1 MSGIRVTYSG
11 LISLSGGVIAVIASM
26 VFTVLVTRKLLPEE
40 YGAWGVISGVLMYVV
55 LIGTITSF
63 WTTREISRGRYVGKT
78 QIIGTSFLTV
88 PAVIAYLL
96 ISFFLDY
103 QTDVKIEH
111 LLLASFLIPTNLF
124 VGALQAINLGKHPQ
138 VISYGNL
145 AFGISQIPNGIIFIY
160 FLNMGIDGVILAVI
174 ISQIISILVLTF
186 FAKDYLVGSFQ
197 YNILKKWFSLS
208 WISLYPSIGMFL
220 GPGLQITIFTIIT
233 GSLVGVAYWVASI
246 VVIGIISLSGLMS
259 TAVYPKLL
267 EGNNKSFIQSNLTH
281 LFFVGILFTVIAI
294 SFGKHALFVLN
305 PIYVDA
311 YPVVIILSIGG
322 FLVVIIN
329 LFKQMLTAVETVD
342 LNEKSTKSEYLKSKL
357 FTIHTAQNIA
367 SVITIILLVIGLI
380 VLSKINATDLNYLEY
395 WAFVELVLEISFFFY
410 LYIRIKRIFDFKFET
425 VSILKYIL
433 VSAGVFGSLNYVS
446 EIFLNYQSGIFD
458 FVLILLIIMSVG
470 IFAYLLINY
479 LIDRRS
485 RELINSIITEL
496 KHISK

>member
-1 MSGIRVTYSG
+1 
-11 LISLSGGVIAVIASM
+11 
-26 VFTVLVTRKLLPEE
+26 
-40 YGAWGVISGVLMYVV
+40 
-55 LIGTITSF
+55 
-63 WTTREISRGRYVGKT
+63 
-78 QIIGTSFLTV
+78 
-88 PAVIAYLL
+88 
-96 ISFFLDY
+96 
-103 QTDVKIEH
+103 
-111 LLLASFLIPTNLF
+111 
-124 VGALQAINLGKHPQ
+124 
-138 VISYGNL
+138 
-145 AFGISQIPNGIIFIY
+145 
-160 FLNMGIDGVILAVI
+160 
-174 ISQIISILVLTF
+174 
-186 FAKDYLVGSFQ
+186 
-197 YNILKKWFSLS
+197 

-246 VVIGIISLSGLMS
+246 VVISIISLSSLMS

-311 YPVVIILSIGG
+311 YPIVIILSIGG

-357 FTIHTAQNIA
+357 FTVHTAQNIA
-367 SVITIILLVIGLI
+367 SVITIIFLVIGLI

-395 WAFVELVLEISFFFY
+395 WAFVELVLEISFLFY

-458 FVLILLIIMSVG
+458 FVLILVIITSVG

-479 LIDRRS
+479 LVDRRS

-496 KHISK
+496 K